1 MGGRVEGGGGAKGGR
16 GNFLFE
22 GGERGGKNLLR
33 RCCKPGILLP
43 RLGVKA
49 FSRVEFLGGLVAAT
63 ELVHFQGRPK
73 GGKRPLLCKPGTCLL
88 ACLLRKVSLISTRGV
103 KLRRISPHPFPR
115 GATFFKKG
123 MKRER
128 NV

>member
-22 GGERGGKNLLR
+22 GGERGEKNLLR

-49 FSRVEFLGGLVAAT
+49 FSRVEFLGD
-63 ELVHFQGRPK
+63 
-73 GGKRPLLCKPGTCLL
+73 
-88 ACLLRKVSLISTRGV
+88 S
-103 KLRRISPHPFPR
+103 LRRRS
-115 GATFFKKG
+115 
-123 MKRER
+123 
-128 NV
+128 

>member
-22 GGERGGKNLLR
+22 GGEKISSAVAAS
-33 RCCKPGILLP
+33 PGFSSP
-43 RLGVKA
+43 DGRESFFTCRVLG
-49 FSRVEFLGGLVAAT
+49 RLVAAA